1 MKELTIQN
9 SDYLYEIYR
18 KIGQQANESTE
29 QDVSDT
35 QFKLDSSCTAK
46 IHAGIG
52 RLKTNIPSAPQDPEV
67 KFILAKD
74 LSMGGNTACGLAAA
88 AQEALHG
95 HSSRVF
101 EGAIT
106 DRLRDAMGR

>member
-1 MKELTIQN
+1 MAEADLAEDRVVN
-9 SDYLYEIYR
+9 C
-18 KIGQQANESTE
+18 GC
-29 QDVSDT
+29 DT

-52 RLKTNIPSAPQDPEV
+52 RLKTNIPHAPQDPEV
-67 KFILAKD
+67 KFIFDMD

-88 AQEALHG
+88 ALETLHG